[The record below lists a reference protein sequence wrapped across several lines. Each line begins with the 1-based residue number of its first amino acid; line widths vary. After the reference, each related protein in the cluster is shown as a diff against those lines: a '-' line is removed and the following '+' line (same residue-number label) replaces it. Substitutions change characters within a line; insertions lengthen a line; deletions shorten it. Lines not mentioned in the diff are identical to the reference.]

1 MVKTRSVAEQLEFV
15 NALFYGDGGTG
26 KTTDLASLANLG
38 RVLYVD
44 AESGIKRKPL
54 EALGVNVKNIEL
66 LTYEEGQLNFPELE
80 DAFWSVKSDLDGDPD
95 SWVGMVW
102 DSGTEIY
109 HALLDNI
116 VGQRV
121 SKAEALGRQGKK
133 VAEVMSDRFFVD
145 RDNYGVMSEQIRFLL
160 RRFRDLP
167 CHFGIAFLERRDQNE
182 KTGETRIG
190 PAITPGLQSDV
201 IGWHDV
207 VCRTT
212 YDSVA
217 DVYYGTFRPEGVK
230 QGKDRYGLVPK
241 QMVTPSMERIV
252 QYINGDLTEADDP
265 VQAVADS
272 DQEGAADSNGKA
284 TTKTAA
290 KKSTVK
296 AKKSTPAELVE
307 RAKAAAAARAPGQD
321 KEKES

>member
-1 MVKTRSVAEQLEFV
+1 MVQTVSVLDQREFI

-26 KTTDLASLANLG
+26 KTTALASLANLG

-54 EALGVNVKNIEL
+54 ENLGVNVSNIEL
-66 LTYEEGQLNFPELE
+66 LTYKEGQLNFRELE
-80 DAFWSVKSDLDGDPD
+80 DAFWSVKSDLEADPD
-95 SWVGMVW
+95 SWVAMVW

-121 SKAEALGRQGKK
+121 SKAEGIARKGGK
-133 VAEVMSDRFFVD
+133 VAEVMADRFFID

-182 KTGETRIG
+182 KTGEVRIG

-217 DVYYGTFRPEGVK
+217 DVYYGTFRPEGVR
-230 QGKDRYGLVPK
+230 QGKDRYGLVPRS
-241 QMVTPSMERIV
+241 MVNPSMTRIV
-252 QYINGDLTEADDP
+252 GYIEGSLSEDTDPLQHLVLEPENAEGGDESAED
-265 VQAVADS
+265 
-272 DQEGAADSNGKA
+272 NGK
-284 TTKTAA
+284 TKQGSA
-290 KKSTVK
+290 
-296 AKKSTPAELVE
+296 LE
-307 RAKAAAAARAPGQD
+307 RAKAAAAARATTAQD
-321 KEKES
+321 K

>member
-1 MVKTRSVAEQLEFV
+1 MVKTLSVADQREFV

-26 KTTDLASLANLG
+26 KTTNLATLANLG

-54 EALGVNVKNIEL
+54 ENLGVDVTNIEL
-66 LTYEEGQLNFPELE
+66 LTYEEGHLNFKELE
-80 DAFWSVKSDLDGDPD
+80 DAFWSVKSDLDTDPD
-95 SWVGMVW
+95 AWVGMVW

-109 HALLDNI
+109 HALLDTI
-116 VGQRV
+116 VSTRV
-121 SKAEALGRQGKK
+121 TKAEAVAKKGGR
-133 VAEVMSDRFFVD
+133 VHESMLDRFFID
-145 RDNYGVMSEQIRFLL
+145 RDNYGVMSEQIRLLL

-182 KTGETRIG
+182 KTGEVRIG

-212 YDSVA
+212 YDSA
-217 DVYYGTFRPEGVK
+217 QDVYYGTFRPEGVR

-252 QYINGDLTEADDP
+252 KYVTGELTETDDP
-265 VQAVADS
+265 VQASARDTRKGEITEEPVEQTAT
-272 DQEGAADSNGKA
+272 EATAKPKA
-284 TTKTAA
+284 
-290 KKSTVK
+290 S
-296 AKKSTPAELVE
+296 PLD
-307 RAKAAAAARAPGQD
+307 RAKAAAAARA
-321 KEKES
+321 